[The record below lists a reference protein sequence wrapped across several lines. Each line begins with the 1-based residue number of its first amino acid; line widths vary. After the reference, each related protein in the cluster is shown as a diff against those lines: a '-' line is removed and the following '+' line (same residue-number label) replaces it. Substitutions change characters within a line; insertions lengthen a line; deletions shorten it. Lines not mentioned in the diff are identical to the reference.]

1 MTITHCGCAWC
12 EGAMTASGSATASLR
27 HNESPDKFLLPAPLS
42 PQWPGINIW
51 GRAPH
56 FTQFVENLDIMKFL
70 VGLFFEG
77 KKSLVLRHFSDIFS
91 L

>member
-1 MTITHCGCAWC
+1 MTITHCGCVWSQ
-12 EGAMTASGSATASLR
+12 GAMTAGSSTASLR

-70 VGLFFEG
+70 VGLFFEEN
-77 KKSLVLRHFSDIFS
+77 KSFSFTS
-91 L
+91 FQ